1 MGYFLLFLMALAA
14 VGLPYCMLRA
24 VRAIHEEDKDGRE
37 MFTALSCICA
47 GVLAVFV
54 IILILEL

>member
-1 MGYFLLFLMALAA
+1 MGNFLLFLMALAA

-37 MFTALSCICA
+37 MFTVLSCICA
-47 GVLAVFV
+47 GVLAVFAM
-54 IILILEL
+54 ILIFEL